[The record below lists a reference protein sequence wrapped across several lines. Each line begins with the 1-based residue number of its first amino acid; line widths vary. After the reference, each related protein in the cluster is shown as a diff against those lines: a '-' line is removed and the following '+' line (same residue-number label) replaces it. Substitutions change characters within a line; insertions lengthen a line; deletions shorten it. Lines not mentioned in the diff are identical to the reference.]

1 MSDFKEHYVKN
12 EFISARIEFNYFLML
27 LDTIF
32 KKKKEKRKIPN
43 NLLLIYFNLIIT
55 NIIN

>member
-32 KKKKEKRKIPN
+32 QKKKKRKIPN

>member
-32 KKKKEKRKIPN
+32 QKKRKKKNSKQ
-43 NLLLIYFNLIIT
+43 LII
-55 NIIN
+55 NLF

>member
-32 KKKKEKRKIPN
+32 PKKKKEKFQTT
-43 NLLLIYFNLIIT
+43 YY
-55 NIIN
+55 

>member
-32 KKKKEKRKIPN
+32 QKKKRKIPD

>member
-12 EFISARIEFNYFLML
+12 EFISARSEFNYFLML

-32 KKKKEKRKIPN
+32 QKKKKKNSKQ
-43 NLLLIYFNLIIT
+43 LII
-55 NIIN
+55 NLF

>member
-27 LDTIF
+27 LDIIF
-32 KKKKEKRKIPN
+32 QKKKKKNSKQ
-43 NLLLIYFNLIIT
+43 LII
-55 NIIN
+55 NLF

>member
-1 MSDFKEHYVKN
+1 MSDFKEHYVQN

-32 KKKKEKRKIPN
+32 QKKKKKNSKQ
-43 NLLLIYFNLIIT
+43 LII
-55 NIIN
+55 NLF

>member
-32 KKKKEKRKIPN
+32 QKKKKKNSKQ
-43 NLLLIYFNLIIT
+43 LII
-55 NIIN
+55 NLF

>member
-12 EFISARIEFNYFLML
+12 EFIAARIEFNYFLML

-32 KKKKEKRKIPN
+32 QKKKKKKN
-43 NLLLIYFNLIIT
+43 SKQLII
-55 NIIN
+55 NLF

>member
-32 KKKKEKRKIPN
+32 QKKKRKKKNSKQLVI
-43 NLLLIYFNLIIT
+43 NLF
-55 NIIN
+55 